1 MALINLIKVQVTPS
15 KKRQVVVTKEA
26 NASHCCLKNEQ
37 RELKSALHGETP
49 MKEVHPSL
57 TKAWPHK
64 PNS

>member
-37 RELKSALHGETP
+37 RELKSVLHRGDTHE
-49 MKEVHPSL
+49 ESPSI
-57 TKAWPHK
+57 TDKGMAPQT
-64 PNS
+64 